1 MAVLTLDNIHVR
13 SYSHMCILYN
23 IIRTYIHIY
32 IYILANDQATQIHET
47 YLSFPRFGRIVGSG
61 SVGWVTVKGNAGTA
75 AWPALGEQELQLG
88 KATLMIGSDLVVI
101 NSVSWIA
108 IEKVTGIGDPCDIL
122 VIFFCA
128 AFICCSS
135 VVHPL
140 FYVIPWFPFGSELG
154 LEAEGIGHHGMQD
167 VHGRGLAHF
176 DGCRRWH

>member
-1 MAVLTLDNIHVR
+1 MEARYGIVDLGQYT
-13 SYSHMCILYN
+13 YSHICILYN
-23 IIRTYIHIY
+23 IIHIHIY

-75 AWPALGEQELQLG
+75 AWPALGEQELQLR
-88 KATLMIGSDLVVI
+88 KATLIIGSDLVVI

-135 VVHPL
+135 VVRPL

-176 DGCRRWH
+176 DSRRPWH

>member
-1 MAVLTLDNIHVR
+1 
-13 SYSHMCILYN
+13 
-23 IIRTYIHIY
+23 
-32 IYILANDQATQIHET
+32 
-47 YLSFPRFGRIVGSG
+47 LSFPRFGRIVGSG

-135 VVHPL
+135 VVRPL

-154 LEAEGIGHHGMQD
+154 LEAEGIGHHA
-167 VHGRGLAHF
+167 R
-176 DGCRRWH
+176 